1 MNVFWFKFDQ
11 NRTKNEE
18 FDFFKGQGGGEEEVD
33 LHFKILLSII
43 IGKYM
48 KMFLFKFNRNRTI
61 TKNYLFEGG
70 KDDRKGGG
78 GGASGPNL

>member
-1 MNVFWFKFDQ
+1 MKMFRFKFDQ

-18 FDFFKGQGGGEEEVD
+18 FDFFEGQGGGEEEVD

-48 KMFLFKFNRNRTI
+48 KMFLFMFNRNWTI
-61 TKNYLFEGG
+61 TK
-70 KDDRKGGG
+70 
-78 GGASGPNL
+78 S